1 MRTRGTIRQRGHHFE
16 IRIDLGLVDGKRQRR
31 SIAFKGDYKAAQ
43 KELTR
48 LLEAAD
54 GGTLP
59 DPTRMT
65 VAEYARGFLDSSV
78 TQSPKTI
85 ERYKELCERQ
95 VVPHLGAVKLQR
107 LRPEHLERWHSEL
120 LESGLAA
127 RTIGHAHRLLSLVLT
142 RAVQNGVLSRNV
154 ASIRRPPKCEDT
166 EIEILQPA
174 DAAAVLAGLAGHP
187 LHPIAVLALGTG
199 ARRGELLAL
208 EWRNVDLDR
217 GVVRIERS
225 VEETK
230 AGLRVKPP
238 KTRAGRRN
246 VGLAPET
253 IAGLRDHRRR
263 QLELR
268 LQLGQGGQPSLV
280 FSDVSGN
287 LLSPDNLSRDWRR
300 VCDARKLPAVSFH
313 GLRHTHVSMLIRAKV
328 DILTISRRIG
338 HRKVSVTL
346 DIYGHLIEGADAE
359 AAAAIEGVWK

>member
-43 KELTR
+43 KEMSR
-48 LLEAAD
+48 LLAAAD
-54 GGTLP
+54 KGTLQ
-59 DPTRMT
+59 DPSAVT

-78 TQSPKTI
+78 TQSPKTL

-154 ASIRRPPKCEDT
+154 ASIRRPPKCEDA

-174 DAAAVLAGLAGHP
+174 QATAVLAGLVRHP
-187 LHPIAVLALGTG
+187 LYVIAVVALGTG
-199 ARRGELLAL
+199 ARRGEILGLM
-208 EWRNVDLDR
+208 WSDCDLDR

-225 VEETK
+225 
-230 AGLRVKPP
+230 PS
-238 KTRAGRRN
+238 
-246 VGLAPET
+246 
-253 IAGLRDHRRR
+253 RRR
-263 QLELR
+263 KP
-268 LQLGQGGQPSLV
+268 G
-280 FSDVSGN
+280 SG
-287 LLSPDNLSRDWRR
+287 
-300 VCDARKLPAVSFH
+300 
-313 GLRHTHVSMLIRAKV
+313 
-328 DILTISRRIG
+328 
-338 HRKVSVTL
+338 
-346 DIYGHLIEGADAE
+346 
-359 AAAAIEGVWK
+359 